1 MHASKTLNQNKN
13 LSLLTVWFGMCYFIF
28 FKIQLH
34 WTNRYT
40 GCFSIYF
47 PTLMS
52 TKTGDKIK
60 SSSLQPFYISI
71 YTHSYIFLFFS
82 SPHSKQNLFYNNKKY
97 KKIGS
102 NLSPS
107 FLFVVLNTYICTCV
121 DACGCMLFT
130 AFPYFLP
137 SCNNNSFV
145 GVYLSWFFIIF
156 RNPMLINWKACGG
169 GLWDGCRQVKW
180 ICSSIHPTSI
190 HVYLCTFK
198 YRFRLLILS
207 FIPIFCTVI
216 FLIHSL
222 YMHLYLFFRPSFMMV
237 LITIPDKLIK

>member
-1 MHASKTLNQNKN
+1 MFLYLFSNSHVDKNRRQNKIIKFTT
-13 LSLLTVWFGMCYFIF
+13 LLY
-28 FKIQLH
+28 L
-34 WTNRYT
+34 Y
-40 GCFSIYF
+40 
-47 PTLMS
+47 
-52 TKTGDKIK
+52 
-60 SSSLQPFYISI
+60 I

-216 FLIHSL
+216 FFLYTHYICISIYFFVLHSWWYWLPFLISSL
-222 YMHLYLFFRPSFMMV
+222 NRQIDLGQLLSAINQIIPLYIYIVSFFKVKNKSVQFS
-237 LITIPDKLIK
+237 